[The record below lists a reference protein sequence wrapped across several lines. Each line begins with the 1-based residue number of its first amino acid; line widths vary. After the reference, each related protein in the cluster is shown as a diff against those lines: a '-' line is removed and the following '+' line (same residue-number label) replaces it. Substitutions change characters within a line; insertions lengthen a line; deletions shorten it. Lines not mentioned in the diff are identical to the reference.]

1 MAHKN
6 RFWSILP
13 PSSSQAFVSPLIPL
27 TTDQTIRD
35 FALNA
40 PEGELGIVNV
50 ATGGMVIGSGIA
62 PFLAIE
68 AGKTY
73 QIVQKR
79 DGQLEYSPKFTKSS
93 LIKKQA
99 YVAPVKQV
107 WTVAAAGLTVAV
119 GDELEVLIIDETT
132 PFMPYPTRSY
142 HHVCTSAV
150 LNDEIGKLRT
160 LINNKKYGPNKDG
173 EDLVVATGS
182 TSSIILT
189 AKYFFQRFKV
199 VVRGKLQGSPTT
211 VTQTT
216 AVNFGSGSPTQ
227 VGVYEDASDIVK
239 GVTHAHHNASHGYSQ
254 PGDFGIPTKFT
265 NAALTYTTFH
275 INSERVEASPTPKQ
289 EHKLSSSFYLFVPVG
304 GGGPEALLTTAL
316 GL

>member
-13 PSSSQAFVSPLIPL
+13 PSSSQAFVAPYIPFS
-27 TTDQTIRD
+27 TDATIRD
-35 FALNA
+35 FAVNA

-50 ATGGMVIGSGIA
+50 ATGAMVTGITTDVIAAGS
-62 PFLAIE
+62 
-68 AGKTY
+68 TY
-73 QIVQKR
+73 QVVQKR
-79 DGQLEYSPKFTKSS
+79 DGQIEFSPKFTKSS

-150 LNDEIGKLRT
+150 LNDQIGLVRT
-160 LINNKKYGPNKDG
+160 LINNKKYGPNLNG
-173 EDLVVATGS
+173 EDLVVASGS
-182 TSSIILT
+182 TSSIVLT

-199 VVRGKLQGSPTT
+199 VLRGKLNGSPVTL
-211 VTQTT
+211 TQTT

-239 GVTHAHHNASHGYSQ
+239 GVTHAHHNASYGYSQ
-254 PGDFGIPTKFT
+254 PGDFGAPTKFT
-265 NAALTYTTFH
+265 NAALTYTTYH
-275 INSERVEASPTPKQ
+275 INSERTEKSPTPVQ
-289 EHKLSSSFYLFVPVG
+289 EHKLSSSFYLFVPPG
-304 GGGPEALLTTAL
+304 GSGADAVLTAAL